1 MCHFFF
7 SSLAIQ
13 FIHYSGFQIEFKQH
27 GQSNS
32 LEDQDVLACTALFW
46 VFVSDHPRLLL
57 VPFILSIYKRVWGRY
72 GSHCDGPSKT
82 VGLYLY
88 HVFFSLLLV
97 FIYLFAYLCV
107 FMYLYTCTYTNKP
120 GHRGGPFGNPFSPS
134 TLRILEIKLISL
146 ALVTSF
152 FTIWA
157 ILHKPVSSLFWL
169 KKDKLHR
176 MVT

>member
-1 MCHFFF
+1 MA
-7 SSLAIQ
+7 SQTAWRTRVSWPVL
-13 FIHYSGFQIEFKQH
+13 HYSECLLVTIPDFFWLI
-27 GQSNS
+27 
-32 LEDQDVLACTALFW
+32 LFW
-46 VFVSDHPRLLL
+46 VFIRQ
-57 VPFILSIYKRVWGRY
+57 RVWGRY
-72 GSHCDGPSKT
+72 GSHCDGPSQT

-134 TLRILEIKLISL
+134 TLRILEIKLISS

-157 ILHKPVSSLFWL
+157 ILHKLVSSLFWL